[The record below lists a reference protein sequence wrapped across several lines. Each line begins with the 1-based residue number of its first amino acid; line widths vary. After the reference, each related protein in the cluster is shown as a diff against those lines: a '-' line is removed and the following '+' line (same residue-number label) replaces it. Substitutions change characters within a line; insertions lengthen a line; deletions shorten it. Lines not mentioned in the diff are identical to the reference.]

1 MKRQTVYLDMDGT
14 IYPLYT
20 QKNWLARLR
29 SGDPSVFSADEQIV
43 SEARLYE
50 VFPTDRYDVRIL
62 SMTPA
67 GATKE
72 YAEQVKNVKDAWLD
86 KFFPTLTKRI
96 YKPYGHNKNLK
107 NSANAILV
115 DDSEVIRKN
124 FKGLAL
130 DPVALW

>member
-1 MKRQTVYLDMDGT
+1 MPFPCYSLLCAVLPPCRSTAAG
-14 IYPLYT
+14 II
-20 QKNWLARLR
+20 LAE
-29 SGDPSVFSADEQIV
+29 GKAF
-43 SEARLYE
+43 
-50 VFPTDRYDVRIL
+50 
-62 SMTPA
+62 
-67 GATKE
+67 
-72 YAEQVKNVKDAWLD
+72 VKAVKDAWLD

>member
-14 IYPLYT
+14 IYPLYE

-29 SGDPSVFSADEQIV
+29 NGDPSVFSADEQIV
-43 SEARLYE
+43 SEARLHE
-50 VFPTDRYDVRIL
+50 VFPTDKYDVRIL

-67 GATKE
+67 GASKE
-72 YAEQVKNVKDAWLD
+72 YAEQVKAVKDAWLD

>member
-1 MKRQTVYLDMDGT
+1 MDGT
-14 IYPLYT
+14 IYPLYE

-29 SGDPSVFSADEQIV
+29 NGDPSVFSADEQIV

-50 VFPTDRYDVRIL
+50 VFPTDKYDVRIL

-67 GATKE
+67 GASKE
-72 YAEQVKNVKDAWLD
+72 YAEKVKEVKDAWLD